1 MPNALPALARA
12 ALTDVARVLD
22 AMPPDAAEPLI
33 AAILGAKRIALHG
46 LGREGLQMKGLA
58 MRLYHLGLDAHV
70 VGEMTT
76 PPVGADDLL
85 IVSTGP
91 GDLGSI
97 AALMTRVK
105 ADGAKLAVV
114 TSQAQGGAAQRSD
127 VVLLI
132 PAQTMANDQGDGL
145 KSLLPM
151 GSLFEATM
159 MLVFEA
165 LVLELRARREE
176 SAEAMRARHTNLE

>member
-1 MPNALPALARA
+1 
-12 ALTDVARVLD
+12 
-22 AMPPDAAEPLI
+22 
-33 AAILGAKRIALHG
+33 
-46 LGREGLQMKGLA
+46 
-58 MRLYHLGLDAHV
+58 
-70 VGEMTT
+70 
-76 PPVGADDLL
+76 
-85 IVSTGP
+85 
-91 GDLGSI
+91 
-97 AALMTRVK
+97 MTRVK